1 MKIRTALL
9 LILIILIVLPHG
21 GLSQAQ
27 DPVDEVIRVDSDLTS
42 LLFTA
47 MDKDNRFMT
56 SLQESDIQLTE
67 DSAVQKI
74 QSFQR
79 ETDRPLSLA
88 FLIDVS
94 ASEERTLPQEKA
106 AARAFIETVLKSNK
120 DQGAILAFTGATF
133 LEQGL
138 TRDVLSLYRALE
150 RVDVAMPAY
159 PGGGRVIN
167 GMSSGPGLR
176 RPPPEGTTAMWEAVV
191 LTVEQVLAVNA
202 AKEKLSPKRRA
213 IILLSDGWDTSSR
226 LNGQEAVKAAL
237 AEETIIYAIGI
248 GDSKREGI
256 DKHSLETIAEQT
268 GGRAFFPKKD
278 ADLTSAFAEIEK
290 ELRTQY
296 LITYSSTNKRRDGSF
311 RQMRLWITNPQ
322 LQKAKVQLRYRPGY
336 YARPVST
343 GN

>member
-1 MKIRTALL
+1 L
-9 LILIILIVLPHG
+9 LILILLTVLPHG

-47 MDKDNRFMT
+47 MDKDNRFIT
-56 SLQESDIQLTE
+56 SLQQSDIQLTE

-74 QSFQR
+74 ESFQR

-106 AARAFIETVLKSNK
+106 AARTFIETVLKSNK

-133 LEQGL
+133 LEQDL
-138 TRDVLSLYRALE
+138 TRDVLSLYRALS
-150 RVDVAMPAY
+150 RVEVAMPSY

-167 GMSSGPGLR
+167 GMASGPGLR
-176 RPPPEGTTAMWEAVV
+176 RPPPEGTTAMWEAIV
-191 LTVEQVLAVNA
+191 LTVEHVLAADA
-202 AKEKLSPKRRA
+202 AKQKLSPKRRA

-226 LNGQEAVKAAL
+226 LNMQETVKVAL

-256 DKHSLETIAEQT
+256 DKYSLETLAEQT

-278 ADLTSAFAEIEK
+278 ADLTSAFTEIEK

-336 YARPVST
+336 YARPIPT
-343 GN
+343 TN